1 MGIWRPPRSLGGR
14 LTLVLVGVV
23 VLPLLVLTAVIP
35 ALARAH
41 QLAAL
46 EDRLAGEAQLVADYA
61 ATTVAREGIGGLDGL
76 AKRLRT
82 PSETR
87 ITIIAPDGVVLGES
101 DLALAAV

>member
-1 MGIWRPPRSLGGR
+1 MRVWRPPHSLGGR

-46 EDRLAGEAQLVADYA
+46 EDRLAGDAQLVADYA
-61 ATTVAREGIGGLDGL
+61 ATTLAHEGVAALDAL

-82 PSETR
+82 LSETR
-87 ITIIAPDGVVLGES
+87 ITIIAPDGAVLGES
-101 DLALAAV
+101 DVD